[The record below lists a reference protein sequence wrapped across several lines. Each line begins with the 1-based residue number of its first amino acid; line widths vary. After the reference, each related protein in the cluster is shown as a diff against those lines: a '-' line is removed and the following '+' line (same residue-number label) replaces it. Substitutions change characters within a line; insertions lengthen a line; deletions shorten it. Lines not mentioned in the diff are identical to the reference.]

1 MTVNISTTKSE
12 RIRRS
17 LVKTLAME
25 KFARGDQFYTEEEL
39 CDKYKASRPTIR
51 QALQFLEEEGYL
63 TRHQGRG
70 TFVDSIPTEQVATG
84 AKHICLV
91 YQKSWRELPGDVA
104 LQHLVSGVDEAA
116 TVNGFFLQLIML
128 DESEDANRRKITL
141 ALEAGH
147 VAGIVWMQAP
157 PGWAIPLIK
166 GVPMVIEGN
175 IIANGFPAVSRD
187 TVSGSFMATEHL
199 LNLGHR
205 RIGLIASNLTDGVQ
219 FEDFVTGYK
228 RAYEEYS
235 VAGDYR
241 NVIRGVF
248 DEDGYTLAK
257 DLLESENPPTALFA
271 TEWISVAG
279 VFRAADEL
287 GLRIPEDLS
296 VVGYGDNA
304 VSWQHSPKLTVIGF
318 STQEAGRVATEKLLG
333 KIQGSDEPFKSVV
346 LPVKL
351 IEGETT
357 REVNGKRMVDSEDSE
372 VI

>member
-1 MTVNISTTKSE
+1 MAVNVSATKSE
-12 RIRRS
+12 RIRKS
-17 LVKTLAME
+17 LVKALAME

-39 CDKYKASRPTIR
+39 CDKYKVSRPTIR
-51 QALQFLEEEGYL
+51 QALQLLEEEGYL
-63 TRHQGRG
+63 TRCQGKG
-70 TFVDSIPTEQVATG
+70 TFVDSIPTERVATG

-91 YQKSWRELPGDVA
+91 YRKSWRELPGDVA
-104 LQHLVSGVDEAA
+104 LQHLVSGVDEAV

-128 DESEDANRRKITL
+128 DEFEEANRKKITL

-157 PGWAIPLIK
+157 PDWALPLLRD
-166 GVPMVIEGN
+166 VPVVIEGN
-175 IIANGFPAVSRD
+175 VIANGIPAVSRD
-187 TVSGSFMATEHL
+187 TATGSFMAVEHL
-199 LNLGHR
+199 LKLGHR
-205 RIGLIASNLTDGVQ
+205 RIGLIASNITRSIQ

-228 RAYEEYS
+228 RAYEKYS

-241 NVIRGVF
+241 HVIRGVF

-257 DLLESENPPTALFA
+257 DLLEGHNPPTAVFG
-271 TEWISVAG
+271 TEWITVAG
-279 VFRAADEL
+279 IFRAADEL
-287 GLRIPEDLS
+287 GLKIPDDLS
-296 VVGYGDNA
+296 VVGYGDKA

-333 KIQGSDEPFKSVV
+333 KIKGSDELFESVV

-357 REVNGKRMVDSEDSE
+357 MEVNGARLVDSQDSC
-372 VI
+372 